1 VQQLSIMGILLITS
15 KGAAGVTGSGFV
27 TLAATLSAT
36 QMLPVEGLALLL
48 GVDRFMS
55 EARSITNLIGNVAAT
70 IVIAKSDREFNEPQA
85 ALELG

>member
-1 VQQLSIMGILLITS
+1 
-15 KGAAGVTGSGFV
+15 
-27 TLAATLSAT
+27 
-36 QMLPVEGLALLL
+36 MLPVEGLALLL

-70 IVIAKSDREFNEPQA
+70 IVIAKSENEFDETHA

>member
-1 VQQLSIMGILLITS
+1 MGILLITS

-70 IVIAKSDREFNEPQA
+70 IVIAKSENEFDETHA